1 MTIKDR
7 AKNRLDPEHDVD
19 ADQGIGLAFLN
30 ANPSRL
36 RIVVAVAKQFKQNL
50 LQGRGTSIRA
60 VPGAARPY
68 SILTKLAK
76 KSLVS
81 FSQND

>member
-50 LQGRGTSIRA
+50 LQETGTSVRA
-60 VPGAARPY
+60 APRKAIIQFTA
-68 SILTKLAK
+68 LNLKKLV
-76 KSLVS
+76 VS
-81 FSQND
+81 NH